1 MPRKVRGGEE
11 MWPGEPQQQY
21 RLHVPGP
28 EEQRPQDVKNRLH
41 VPGPEEQRPQD
52 VKNALR
58 HEYWQAY
65 LRNTEAMR
73 RKTEAMRRDHQQLC
87 ACVLMAHRSQQEW
100 NMANQQNHCNTQEQL
115 ALQMGLNN
123 IHRNVVNG
131 YLHDTKQLVQEQTTQ
146 INDMQQ
152 LVQEQTTQIN
162 DMQQLVQQQTTQI
175 KEQKTQINDMQQ
187 LVQQQT
193 TQIKEQKTQINNLMQ
208 MMVRILGASHSS

>member
-21 RLHVPGP
+21 
-28 EEQRPQDVKNRLH
+28 RLH

-152 LVQEQTTQIN
+152 LVQ
-162 DMQQLVQQQTTQI
+162 
-175 KEQKTQINDMQQ
+175 
-187 LVQQQT
+187 QQT